1 VTPPVQ
7 YALLAVVGVL
17 SGLAAQRLSAAVRG
31 SITTRIIRKSLL
43 EGFALVPGIA
53 LTSEVLSHRA
63 PGAGPFAMFAAA
75 GAFLLPYGA
84 TRLAVYRSIAARSA
98 RREAQLPF
106 LHWYQLLATDPAA
119 AQAFLTSYLI
129 QQGRRADLLA
139 ELRAACADLEASR
152 RADPLLPLALARLRS
167 EIARLSVTQV

>member
-1 VTPPVQ
+1 MTPPVQ

-75 GAFLLPYGA
+75 GAFAVAGA
-84 TRLAVYRSIAARSA
+84 FAAAGAFVTAGAFCAGVVGAWAAIDVSDTTAIASA
-98 RREAQLPF
+98 R
-106 LHWYQLLATDPAA
+106 
-119 AQAFLTSYLI
+119 
-129 QQGRRADLLA
+129 
-139 ELRAACADLEASR
+139 
-152 RADPLLPLALARLRS
+152 
-167 EIARLSVTQV
+167 

>member
-63 PGAGPFAMFAAA
+63 PGAGPFA
-75 GAFLLPYGA
+75 FLLPYVA

-98 RREAQLPF
+98 RREAMLPF
-106 LHWYQLLATDPAA
+106 LHWYQLLATDAAA

-139 ELRAACADLEASR
+139 ELRGACADLEATR